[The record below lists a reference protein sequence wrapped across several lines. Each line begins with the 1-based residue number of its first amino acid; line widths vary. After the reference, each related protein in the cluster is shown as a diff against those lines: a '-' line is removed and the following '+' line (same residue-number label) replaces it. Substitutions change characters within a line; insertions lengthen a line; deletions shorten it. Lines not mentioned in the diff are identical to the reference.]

1 MNINFIKI
9 PQNVWRY
16 SIRLGS
22 PHPIPK
28 APECPAVCK
37 HTNEIHHFVSK
48 EIRHNEKKFSE
59 RQDMIKTIKCI

>member
-1 MNINFIKI
+1 MNIHFIQS
-9 PQNVWRY
+9 PQKCLKT
-16 SIRLGS
+16 ILITLGS

-48 EIRHNEKKFSE
+48 EIRHNGKNLASYK
-59 RQDMIKTIKCI
+59 I